1 MQFYTAEQ
9 INSKYSSKKGSCNKR
24 NIKFEFTKE
33 EFVSFCNYLNI
44 DSKCAYT
51 GVQLVKDNGHK
62 HQASIER
69 IDSMKGYS
77 IDNCIWVTKESNQLK
92 GRFDERN
99 KQLKAAFTKSELKI
113 LEDILKCDVSI
124 KLNNIYKFVKLQA
137 EPVNK
142 VHPHSGQK
150 EEHSMV
156 ETKEQNQILDAK
168 EINENSNQSNIY
180 AVNDD
185 VNLAVSYSQFAEHC
199 QYHVDF
205 YLSFNE
211 YKKLMSR
218 KKCQLT
224 MQNFDEQSKR
234 SLFVIDKT
242 QPVNVNNLLVVDLKL
257 RHNLDS
263 FISKVKLNNKQLK
276 SIFKNLGE
284 VMKD

>member
-9 INSKYSSKKGSCNKR
+9 INSKYSSKKSSCNKR

-33 EFVSFCNYLNI
+33 EFTSFCNYLNI
-44 DSKCAYT
+44 DSECAYT

-77 IDNCIWVTKESNQLK
+77 IDNCVWTTKESNQLK
-92 GRFDERN
+92 GRFDDRN

-137 EPVNK
+137 EPVDELR
-142 VHPHSGQK
+142 PHSGQK
-150 EEHSMV
+150 EEHGMV
-156 ETKEQNQILDAK
+156 GNKEQNQISDAK
-168 EINENSNQSNIY
+168 DTNENSNHINIY

-185 VNLAVSYSQFAEHC
+185 VSLAVSYSQFAEHC
-199 QYHVDF
+199 KEHVDF

-211 YKKLMSR
+211 YKKLMNR

-224 MQNFDEQSKR
+224 MQNFDEEHKR

-242 QPVNVNNLLVVDLKL
+242 QPIVVANLLVVDLKL

-263 FISKVKLNNKQLK
+263 FIGKMKLTNKQLK

-284 VMKD
+284 VMKG